1 MFGQAGTELDRR
13 NDFDA
18 PQIVSKCD
26 DARSGLRHITGI
38 KIVENSVVRQLSP
51 IDFTPHSARIQP
63 WKRMLDVC
71 CVLIAIPCLL
81 PLILSIAALIKLSTK
96 GPILFKQRI
105 GLLGRKFIVC
115 KFHTVIMGADTA
127 AHALR
132 FARLME
138 AMKLSRQKD
147 RRLIDKGLIPV
158 GRLLPQ
164 LINVLGVTRAS
175 WAPNPCLPT
184 DDSRY
189 LLWQKERLHAWP
201 GLTALWQGSGKNRL
215 TFG

>member
-1 MFGQAGTELDRR
+1 MFGQARTELDRR

-18 PQIVSKCD
+18 RQIVSKCD
-26 DARSGLRHITGI
+26 DARIGLRHITSI

-105 GLLGRKFIVC
+105 GFLGRKFI
-115 KFHTVIMGADTA
+115 FHTVIMGADTA
-127 AHALR
+127 ARALR

-138 AMKLSRQKD
+138 VMKLGCQKD
-147 RRLIDKGLIPV
+147 RRLIDRGLIPV
-158 GRLLPQ
+158 GRLLPLRGQ
-164 LINVLGVTRAS
+164 R
-175 WAPNPCLPT
+175 
-184 DDSRY
+184 R
-189 LLWQKERLHAWP
+189 
-201 GLTALWQGSGKNRL
+201 
-215 TFG
+215 